1 MAIQINTEQIKNLGV
16 TNAKIANSTIAN
28 GKLVNSTISGIALG
42 SNLSSLTAGNGI
54 SMTSYNGSAAISDL
68 TIDLDGATL
77 SVGGSGVK
85 VSDGGITDTQISGS
99 AAIADSKLATIAAS
113 NKVSGSAVQL
123 AAATAIENSSGLR
136 LKAATA
142 GDGLAISGAQ
152 VLSVTVDDSTIEID
166 SDSLRIKDLGVTA
179 AKLAGSIGNSK
190 LQNSTVSFGG
200 VTLALGSSDATPNFD
215 LQDATGYAFS
225 ALTGSIANSQIGAG
239 SISFDKLAD
248 SANICRLDQAETI
261 GAVWSYGS
269 NLPTASANPSS
280 DNQLARKAYVDQVAQ
295 GLDLKG
301 SCKVATTAAI
311 TLSGTQ
317 TIDGVSVVADD
328 RVLVKNQASAS
339 TNGIYLCKAGS
350 WVRSDDMAAG
360 SDGAGAFTFI
370 EQGTA
375 NGDAGFVCTS
385 DSGAAVVGTNV
396 LAFTQFSK
404 SADISAGLGLV
415 KNGND
420 FDVNVGDGIAI
431 ASDAVK
437 VDLATNPGLQFTSN
451 KLDLKL
457 QANLGLMKDANG
469 VKVDFDNTSIGIISN
484 QLAVKD
490 NAVSFAKLAIQ
501 PYTDG
506 FSGDGTATTFDLNNR
521 LDSAQLSDFLNSVR
535 VFRNGLRMQNVSGST
550 PSGIDQYTVT
560 DTGSATRITF
570 GTAPLNSDVI
580 IVDYW
585 A

>member
-1 MAIQINTEQIKNLGV
+1 MAIQISTEQIKNLGV

-28 GKLVNSTISGIALG
+28 AKLANSTISGIALG
-42 SNLSSLTAGNGI
+42 SNLASLTAGNGL
-54 SMTSYNGSAAISDL
+54 SMTGYNGSAAISDL

-77 SVGGSGVK
+77 AVGGSGIK
-85 VSDGGITDTQISGS
+85 VNDGGITNTQISGS
-99 AAIADSKLATIAAS
+99 AAIADSKLATIATS

-123 AAATAIENSSGLR
+123 ATATALEDSSGLR

-142 GDGLAISGAQ
+142 GDGLAISASQ
-152 VLSVTVDDSTIEID
+152 VMSVTVDDSSIEID
-166 SDSLRIKDLGVTA
+166 SDSLRIKALGVTGSMIA
-179 AKLAGSIGNSK
+179 NSTIANGKLA
-190 LQNSTVSFGG
+190 NSTVSFGG
-200 VTLALGSSDATPNFD
+200 ISLALGSSDATPAFD
-215 LQDATGYAFS
+215 LQHAVNYPFS
-225 ALTGSIANSQIGAG
+225 SLTGSIANSQISAG

-248 SANICRLDQAETI
+248 SANICRLDQAETVAATYTFTAI
-261 GAVWSYGS
+261 PQTSVA
-269 NLPTASANPSS
+269 PTATGHLCNK
-280 DNQLARKAYVDQVAQ
+280 QYVDSVAT

-301 SCKVATTAAI
+301 SCKVATTATI

-317 TIDGVSVVADD
+317 TIDGVSVAADD
-328 RVLVKNQASAS
+328 RVLVKNQSSAS
-339 TNGIYLCKAGS
+339 QNGIYLCKAGS

-404 SADISAGLGLV
+404 SADITAGQGLV
-415 KNGND
+415 KNGNA
-420 FDVNVGDGIAI
+420 FDVNAGDGIAI

-469 VKVDFDNTSIGIISN
+469 VKVDFDNTSLGIIAN
-484 QLAVKD
+484 KLAMKD
-490 NAVSFAKLAIQ
+490 NAVSFAKLSIQ

-506 FSGDGTATTFDLNNR
+506 AAGDGSTVDFVLSNR
-521 LDSAQLSDFLNSVR
+521 LDTTQLADFKNCIR
-535 VFRNGLRMQNVSGST
+535 VYRNGLRMQHVGSS
-550 PSGIDQYTVT
+550 PSGQDQYSTT
-560 DTGSATRITF
+560 DNGSATVIRF
-570 GTAPLNSDVI
+570 GTAPNTGDTVI
-580 IVDYW
+580 IDYW

>member
-1 MAIQINTEQIKNLGV
+1 MAIQINTEQIKNLGI
-16 TNAKIANSTIAN
+16 TNAKIANSTIENAKLANSSISIGGVSIALGATDSTPAFDLQDATGYPTSSLTGTITNAQLAGSIAN
-28 GKLVNSTISGIALG
+28 GKLANSSISIGGVSIALG
-42 SNLSSLTAGNGI
+42 ASDATPAFDLQDATGYPTSSLTG
-54 SMTSYNGSAAISDL
+54 
-68 TIDLDGATL
+68 TIT
-77 SVGGSGVK
+77 
-85 VSDGGITDTQISGS
+85 
-99 AAIADSKLATIAAS
+99 
-113 NKVSGSAVQL
+113 N
-123 AAATAIENSSGLR
+123 
-136 LKAATA
+136 
-142 GDGLAISGAQ
+142 AQ
-152 VLSVTVDDSTIEID
+152 
-166 SDSLRIKDLGVTA
+166 
-179 AKLAGSIGNSK
+179 LAGSIANAK
-190 LQNSTVSFGG
+190 LANSTVSFGG
-200 VTLALGSSDATPNFD
+200 VSLALGASDATPAFD
-215 LQDATGYAFS
+215 LQDATGYATS
-225 ALTGSIANSQIGAG
+225 ALVGTITNAQLAGSIAFS
-239 SISFDKLAD
+239 KLAD

-301 SCKVATTAAI
+301 SCKVATTGAI

-317 TIDGVSVVADD
+317 SIDGISVVADD
-328 RVLVKNQASAS
+328 RVLVKNQSSAS

-469 VKVDFDNTSIGIISN
+469 VKVDFDNSTIGIISN
-484 QLAVKD
+484 SLAVKD